1 MTNDETLLY
10 YDSNPA
16 ARVVVLVS
24 VCVGAFL
31 TAATLSA
38 TLVAVPAIVGDLRA
52 NAVLAA
58 WIPASFV
65 LVNLVTLLPAGRL
78 ADLYGRKRMYL
89 QGLTVFIISSLCA
102 GISPSIEFLLLSRG
116 LQGLGAAMFFG
127 PCLALVSSVFRNHGR
142 GAALG
147 WVISLVYFGLTLG
160 PLLGGWIVDTFDWR
174 YVFLSLIPPAI
185 VALILSLVFM
195 KGEWFGENAE
205 RVDWVGAALFTLGT
219 GLLFV
224 GVTHLPDL
232 DALLLVVTG
241 LAVFALLSKQMQ
253 ASKNPLVRVGQVIR
267 NRVFSNSMLSAIFL
281 YGGNFSTIFILGLYL
296 QYNRG
301 LSATEA
307 GQMLMLQTLV
317 MAVVAPVSG
326 RLSDRY
332 NPRMLATCGCVA
344 VACGIALVHAL
355 NGSQS
360 LAGIGA
366 GLMVIGVGF
375 GIFSTPNNNMA
386 LGSVPESKLG
396 IVSAMLNLA
405 RLTGQMLGTTAVTLL
420 IAVFIGKKAITEVQF
435 EGLQRVLD
443 WMLVLA
449 FIFASVSARFASRA
463 KPSEGESKRV

>member
-1 MTNDETLLY
+1 MTNEETLLY

-16 ARVVVLVS
+16 ARIIVLLS

-38 TLVAVPAIVGDLRA
+38 TLVAVPAIVDDLGA

-65 LVNLVTLLPAGRL
+65 LVNLVVLLPAGRL
-78 ADLYGRKRMYL
+78 ADLHGRKRMYL
-89 QGLTVFIISSLCA
+89 QGLTVFIISSFCA
-102 GISPSIEFLLLSRG
+102 GIAPSIEFLLLSRG
-116 LQGLGAAMFFG
+116 LQGLGAGMFFG
-127 PCLALVSSVFRNHGR
+127 PCLALISSVFRNHGR

-147 WVISLVYFGLTLG
+147 WVISLLYFGLTLG
-160 PLLGGWIVDTFDWR
+160 PLVGGWIVDTFDWR
-174 YVFLSLIPPAI
+174 YVFLSLLPPAI
-185 VALILSLVFM
+185 IALILSLIFM
-195 KGEWFGENAE
+195 KGEWHGENAE
-205 RVDWVGAALFTLGT
+205 RVDWVGVGLFTVGI

-232 DALLLVVTG
+232 EALLLVVIG
-241 LAVFALLSKQMQ
+241 FAVFALLSRQMK
-253 ASKNPLVRVGQVIR
+253 ASPNPLVRLGQVIE
-267 NRVFSNSMLSAIFL
+267 NRVFSHSMLASIFL

-307 GQMLMLQTLV
+307 GQILMLQTLV
-317 MAVVAPVSG
+317 MAVISPVSG

-332 NPRMLATCGCVA
+332 RPRILATWGCVA
-344 VACGIALVHAL
+344 VAVGIAIVHLL
-355 NGSQS
+355 NGSPS
-360 LAGIGA
+360 LVGIGA

-386 LGSVPESKLG
+386 LGSVPEAKLG
-396 IVSAMLNLA
+396 IVSALLNLA

-420 IAVFIGKKAITEVQF
+420 IAVFIGRTAITEAQF
-435 EGLQRVLD
+435 DGLQQVLD
-443 WMLVLA
+443 WMLALA
-449 FIFASVSARFASRA
+449 FIFASLAARFASRA
-463 KPSEGESKRV
+463 KAS

>member
-16 ARVVVLVS
+16 ARIVVLLS

-38 TLVAVPAIVGDLRA
+38 TLVAVPAIVDDLRA

-89 QGLTVFIISSLCA
+89 QGLTVFIISSLFA

-174 YVFLSLIPPAI
+174 YVFLLLIPPAI
-185 VALILSLVFM
+185 VALILSLIFM
-195 KGEWFGENAE
+195 KGEWHGENAE
-205 RVDWVGAALFTLGT
+205 RVDWVGATLFALGI

-224 GVTHLPDL
+224 GVTHLPDI
-232 DALLLVVTG
+232 DALLLVMSG
-241 LAVFALLSKQMQ
+241 LAIFVLLSKQMQ
-253 ASKNPLVRVGQVIR
+253 ASKNPLVRIGQVIS
-267 NRVFSNSMLSAIFL
+267 NRVFSNSMLSAISL
-281 YGGNFSTIFILGLYL
+281 YGANFSTIFILGLYL

-307 GQMLMLQTLV
+307 GQILMLQTLV
-317 MAVVAPVSG
+317 MAVISPVSG

-332 NPRMLATCGCVA
+332 NPRVLATCGCVA
-344 VACGIALVHAL
+344 VACGIAIVHAL
-355 NGSQS
+355 NESPS

-366 GLMVIGVGF
+366 GLMVVGVGF
-375 GIFSTPNNNMA
+375 GMFSTPNNNMA

-420 IAVFIGKKAITEVQF
+420 IAVFIGKTAITEAQF

-449 FIFASVSARFASRA
+449 FVFASIAARFASRA
-463 KPSEGESKRV
+463 KTV